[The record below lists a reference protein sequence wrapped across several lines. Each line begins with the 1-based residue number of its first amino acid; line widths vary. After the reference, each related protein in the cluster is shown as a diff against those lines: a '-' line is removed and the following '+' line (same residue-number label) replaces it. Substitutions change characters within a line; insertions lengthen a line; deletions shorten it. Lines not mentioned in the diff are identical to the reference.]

1 MEECYMDI
9 KIHSVRFDA
18 DSKLI
23 DFIKTKVSKLIQFND
38 GLIAAE
44 VFLRLDNTQDM
55 ENKITEIKID
65 IPGNNLFAKKQGRT
79 FEEATDLAVDALRK
93 QVKRKKEKLRKG

>member
-1 MEECYMDI
+1 MDI

-23 DFIKTKVSKLIQFND
+23 DFVKSKVSKLIQFND

-44 VFLRLDNTQDM
+44 VYLRLDNSQDM

-65 IPGNNLFAKKQGRT
+65 IPGNSLFAKKQSKT
-79 FEEATDLAVDALRK
+79 FEEATDLAVDALRR
-93 QVKRKKEKLRKG
+93 QVKKQKEKLRKG

>member
-1 MEECYMDI
+1 MDI
-9 KIHSVRFDA
+9 NIHSVKFDA

-23 DFIKTKVSKLIQFND
+23 DFVKSKVSKLVQFND

-44 VFLRLDNTQDM
+44 VYLRLENSQDM

-65 IPGNNLFAKKQGRT
+65 TPGNNLFAKKQGKS

-93 QVKRKKEKLRKG
+93 QVKREKDKFRKS

>member
-1 MEECYMDI
+1 MDI

-23 DFIKTKVSKLIQFND
+23 DFIKSKVSKLIQFND
-38 GLIAAE
+38 DIIAAE
-44 VFLRLDNTQDM
+44 VFLRLDNSQDM

-65 IPGNNLFAKKQGRT
+65 IPGNSLFAKKQNKT

>member
-1 MEECYMDI
+1 MDI

-18 DSKLI
+18 DIKLV
-23 DFIKTKVSKLIQFND
+23 DFIKSKVSKLIQFNED
-38 GLIAAE
+38 IIAAE
-44 VFLRLDNTQDM
+44 VFLRLENTQDM

-65 IPGNNLFAKKQGRT
+65 IPGNNLFAKKQSKT

-93 QVKRKKEKLRKG
+93 QVKKKKEKLRNI

>member
-1 MEECYMDI
+1 MDI

-18 DSKLI
+18 DIKLI
-23 DFIKTKVSKLIQFND
+23 KFIRSKVSKLIQFND
-38 GLIAAE
+38 DIIAAE
-44 VFLRLDNTQDM
+44 VFLRLENSQDM

-65 IPGNNLFAKKQGRT
+65 IPGNNLFAKKQSKS

-93 QVKRKKEKLRKG
+93 QVKKKKEKLRKT

>member
-1 MEECYMDI
+1 MDI

-23 DFIKTKVSKLIQFND
+23 DFVKSKVSKLSQFND

-44 VFLRLDNTQDM
+44 VYLRLDNSQDM
-55 ENKITEIKID
+55 ENKITEIKLTYQAIACL
-65 IPGNNLFAKKQGRT
+65 PRNRAK
-79 FEEATDLAVDALRK
+79 LLRK
-93 QVKRKKEKLRKG
+93 PPILPLMP

>member
-1 MEECYMDI
+1 MDI

-23 DFIKTKVSKLIQFND
+23 DFIKSKVTKLIQFND
-38 GLIAAE
+38 DIIAAE
-44 VFLRLDNTQDM
+44 VFLRLDNSQDM
-55 ENKITEIKID
+55 ENKITEVKID
-65 IPGNNLFAKKQGRT
+65 IPGNNLFAKKQSKT

>member
-1 MEECYMDI
+1 MDI

-18 DSKLI
+18 DIKLI
-23 DFIKTKVSKLIQFND
+23 DFINNKVSKLIQFND
-38 GLIAAE
+38 DIIAAE
-44 VFLRLDNTQDM
+44 VFLRLENSQDM

-65 IPGNNLFAKKQGRT
+65 IPGNNLFAKKQSKT

-93 QVKRKKEKLRKG
+93 QVKKKKDKLRKI